1 MLTSH
6 SALKSRLRLHPPIS
20 FPPPSPS
27 PSPSL
32 PLPPNHSAPT
42 TNFLPII
49 LSSILSIFG
58 LLPSILI
65 TSTLVAPSAL
75 HTNFLHLAADL
86 SVRLSCLASGF
97 SSEVIGDAGV
107 RGAAMQPKMFIGMAL
122 VLIFAEI
129 LDEFFFFRFSI
140 AFSFFVLF
148 SLWRVSGLYGLIIAL
163 LMITQA
169 TVGATHYNP

>member
-1 MLTSH
+1 MIDGMYSTHITTKSSSKTMLTSH
-6 SALKSRLRLHPPIS
+6 SALKSRLRRCCCAIVLSNIGAAYGITKSSIGISAVIHPPI
-20 FPPPSPS
+20 
-27 PSPSL
+27 
-32 PLPPNHSAPT
+32 
-42 TNFLPII
+42 
-49 LSSILSIFG
+49 
-58 LLPSILI
+58 SILI

-129 LDEFFFFRFSI
+129 LDEPLRINHRPTHDHASN
-140 AFSFFVLF
+140 S
-148 SLWRVSGLYGLIIAL
+148 RCYAL
-163 LMITQA
+163 
-169 TVGATHYNP
+169 